1 MSQLAI
7 YSDCSFTAKDFYLI
21 YSNKNQVADLWREKK
36 KLRKELIFLTKME
49 RIKLKAYLRI
59 QFLRFGLQTKAIF
72 KAHMTS

>member
-1 MSQLAI
+1 ME
-7 YSDCSFTAKDFYLI
+7 
-21 YSNKNQVADLWREKK
+21 REK